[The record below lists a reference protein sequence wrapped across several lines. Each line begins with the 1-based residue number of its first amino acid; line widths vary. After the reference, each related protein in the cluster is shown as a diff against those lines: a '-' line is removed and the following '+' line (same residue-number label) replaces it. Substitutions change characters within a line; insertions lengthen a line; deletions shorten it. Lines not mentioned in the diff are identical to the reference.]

1 VVALVTLGEIMLR
14 KNCANPC
21 WRERPIMRS
30 NLYPILRAAQSYFP
44 FARRAKFELYINL
57 TRYFGLKIEDD
68 FHLLSRLGAVGLAID
83 IGGNWGQS
91 IEALRWTCSPQR
103 IVCVEPNPYLSG
115 ILSSRYKARPEI
127 TILENAISDAP
138 GEHDLFVPHYR
149 GFVYD
154 GLASLDKTSALEWL
168 NEDRVAGF
176 DHGKL
181 SIEQHKVKIITLDSL
196 NLQPDVVKIDV
207 QGYELQVVK
216 GGAETF
222 TRWQPITI
230 IETPNSSVVSL
241 LADYGLL
248 PFRYHADR
256 LRRGDTSG
264 LNTVFLG
271 SRDQERFKAFIEAG
285 DQDDPSRRR

>member
-1 VVALVTLGEIMLR
+1 MRVVVTQATFGEIMLG
-14 KNCANPC
+14 KYSANPC
-21 WRERPIMRS
+21 WRERSIMRLD
-30 NLYPILRAAQSYFP
+30 NLYPILRAAQSYVP
-44 FARRAKFELYINL
+44 FARRAKFEIYINL

-68 FHLLSRLGAVGLAID
+68 FHLLSHLDAVGLAVD

-103 IVCVEPNPYLSG
+103 IVCVEPNPYLNG
-115 ILSSRYKARPEI
+115 ILTSRYKARPEI

-176 DHGKL
+176 DHAKL

-196 NLQPDVVKIDV
+196 NLKPDVVKIDV

-216 GGAETF
+216 GGVDTF
-222 TRWQPITI
+222 TRCQPITI
-230 IETPNSSVVSL
+230 IETPSDAVVSL
-241 LADYGLL
+241 LADYGLH
-248 PFRYHADR
+248 PFRYHGDR
-256 LRRGDTSG
+256 LRKGDTSG

-271 SRDQERFKAFIEAG
+271 ARDQERFKALVE
-285 DQDDPSRRR
+285 

>member
-1 VVALVTLGEIMLR
+1 
-14 KNCANPC
+14 
-21 WRERPIMRS
+21 MRLDR
-30 NLYPILRAAQSYFP
+30 LYPILRAAQSYVP
-44 FARRAKFELYINL
+44 FARRAKFELYIHL
-57 TRYFGLKIEDD
+57 TRYFGFKIEED
-68 FHLLSRLGAVGLAID
+68 FHLLSHLDKVGLAID

-91 IEALRWTCSPQR
+91 IEALRWTCKPQR
-103 IVCVEPNPYLSG
+103 IVCVEPNPYLSR
-115 ILSSRYKARPEI
+115 ILRSRYKAQPEI
-127 TILENAISDAP
+127 TILENAISNAP
-138 GEHDLFVPHYR
+138 GENHLFVPRYR

-154 GLASLDKTSALEWL
+154 GLASLDKSSALEWL

-176 DHGKL
+176 DHSKL

-196 NLQPDVVKIDV
+196 NLQPDIVKIDV

-222 TRWQPITI
+222 ERWQPITI
-230 IETPNSSVVSL
+230 IETPSSPVVSL

-256 LRRGDTSG
+256 LSKGDTSG

-271 SRDQERFKAFIEAG
+271 SRDRDRFEAWLCSTT
-285 DQDDPSRRR
+285 P